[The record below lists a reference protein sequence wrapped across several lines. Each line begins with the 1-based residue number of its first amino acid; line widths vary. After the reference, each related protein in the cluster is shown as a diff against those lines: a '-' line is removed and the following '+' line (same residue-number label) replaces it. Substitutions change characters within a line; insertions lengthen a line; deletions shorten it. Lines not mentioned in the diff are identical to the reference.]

1 MKLPGKAIA
10 AIAVVAMLAGL
21 GVWWQNKSSS
31 LETIKLTSHDLE
43 LIVGELMPPQQRAR
57 MATDPEA
64 KKAFLKSIKSILAL
78 SQAAEQE
85 DIAQQPETKSQV
97 DFQVDLALSQAYKK
111 KNPDGT
117 VSEEEVG
124 SYAQAHPNEWNDF
137 LEANPK
143 YKQQA
148 EEVKKEFLQIK
159 VMAERARREGLDKE
173 ELTKLS
179 IRLQRSQVLAEA
191 YIRELQKNPDNL
203 VSDQEIEQYYN
214 EHKDEFEEVRARH
227 ILVST
232 RAPEEVENPHEKPG
246 KDQKKPAPRKALTK
260 EEAQKKAQSILD
272 RIRKGEDF
280 AKLAQENSDDP
291 GSKANG
297 GDMPFFT
304 KGEMVPE
311 FDQAAFSMS
320 PGQVSELVETQFGY
334 HIIRVEEKRTSALD
348 EKAREKIK
356 GKLEQEAF
364 EKKIDEIV
372 SKARLEIAEDFTV
385 SAAPPP
391 PAFSGNPNQQ

>member
-1 MKLPGKAIA
+1 M
-10 AIAVVAMLAGL
+10 AVVAMLAGAAL
-21 GVWWQNKSSS
+21 WSQNSSS
-31 LETIKLTSHDLE
+31 SPTRIKLTSHDLE
-43 LIVGELMPPQQRAR
+43 LIANELMPPQQRAR
-57 MATDPEA
+57 LATDPEA

-78 SQAAEQE
+78 SQMAEQE
-85 DIAQQPETKSQV
+85 NIAQKPETKSQV
-97 DFQVDLALSQAYKK
+97 DFQVDLALSGAYKK
-111 KNPDGT
+111 KNPDGA
-117 VSEEEVG
+117 VSEEEAN
-124 SYAQAHPNEWNDF
+124 SYLQAHPNEWNDF
-137 LEANPK
+137 LEANPR

-148 EEVKKEFLQIK
+148 EEVKKEYLQIK

-179 IRLQRSQVLAEA
+179 ILLQRSQVLAEA
-191 YIRELQKNPDNL
+191 YIRELQKNPDGL
-203 VSDQEIEQYYN
+203 VSDGEVEQYYN

-227 ILVST
+227 ILIST
-232 RAPEEVENPHEKPG
+232 RAPEEAENPHEKPG
-246 KDQKKPAPRKALTK
+246 KDQKKPAPKKALTK

-297 GDMPFFT
+297 GDMPFFS

-311 FDQAAFSMS
+311 FDQAAFSMN
-320 PGQVSELVETQFGY
+320 PGQISELVETQYGY
-334 HIIRVEEKRTSALD
+334 HIIRVEEKRTAALD
-348 EKAREKIK
+348 EKTREKIK

-372 SKARLEIAEDFTV
+372 SKAKLEVADDFTV
-385 SAAPPP
+385 NAAPPP
-391 PAFSGNPNQQ
+391 PAFSGNPNQ